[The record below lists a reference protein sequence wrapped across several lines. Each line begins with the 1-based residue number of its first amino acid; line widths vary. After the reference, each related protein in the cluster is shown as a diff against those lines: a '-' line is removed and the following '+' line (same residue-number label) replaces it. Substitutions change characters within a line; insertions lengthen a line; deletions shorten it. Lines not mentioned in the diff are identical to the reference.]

1 MKKIILLF
9 LFSLYFL
16 SCQEVKPQIP
26 EEKEKISSIEK
37 SIQSDETVATLGKH
51 RIKAYPGTLDEI
63 KRRKFVRFLTTN
75 NSFNYFVHNGTQ
87 KGYEY
92 EMAKDFVHYLNKK
105 LGIKEKNGLILF
117 EMVPVRRDELL
128 TLLAKGYGDI
138 AAAGITATVNRK
150 KEVSFTV
157 PYNSVHEVAILN
169 KSLKGVNTIEHLSGK
184 KVVVRKSS
192 SYNESLLKINEE
204 FIKKSLPPI
213 KIILMDEGMETE
225 TIIELVSLGKF
236 DLTIS
241 DSHIANAAKKIFNN
255 IVVKDEIKLRENG
268 NISWAVSKGATSLL
282 EELNGFMPKYKKGSL
297 MGNINLQKYFSGIKR
312 IGTKSFD
319 HNKKQL
325 SQYDAIIKE
334 YAMKYDW
341 DWRILSALAYQE
353 SKFNQNE
360 KNKWGAIG
368 VFQIKNIVAKE
379 EYINI
384 PDIEGPENA
393 RNNIHAGTKY
403 LSWLRKTYFSGP
415 GIEEKDRIRLS
426 LAAYNAGPG
435 RLKQA
440 AKKAVEMDLNPN
452 KWLRNIEYALLAMGK
467 TEPVNYV
474 NNINSHFLAYAI
486 IGF

>member
-1 MKKIILLF
+1 MNKIILLF
-9 LFSLYFL
+9 LFSLFFL
-16 SCQEVKPQIP
+16 SCQDDKPQIAK
-26 EEKEKISSIEK
+26 EKGKISSIEK
-37 SIQSDETVATLGKH
+37 NIQSDETVATLGKH
-51 RIKAYPGTLDEI
+51 RTKAYLGNLDEI
-63 KRRKFVRFLTTN
+63 KRRKFIRILTTN

-92 EMAKDFVHYLNKK
+92 EMAREFVNYLNNK
-105 LGIKEKNGLILF
+105 LGIREKNGLIHF
-117 EMVPVRRDELL
+117 EMIPVRRDELL
-128 TLLAKGYGDI
+128 TLLSKGYGDI
-138 AAAGITATVNRK
+138 AAAGLTATVNRK
-150 KEVSFTV
+150 KEVSFTA
-157 PYNSVHEVAILN
+157 PYNSVHEVVIVN
-169 KSLKGVNTIEHLSGK
+169 KSLKEINTIEHLAGK
-184 KVVVRKSS
+184 KVAVRKSS
-192 SYNESLLKINEE
+192 SYRESLLKTNEE

-241 DSHIANAAKKIFNN
+241 DSHIAKAAKKIFNN
-255 IVVKDEIKLRENG
+255 IVVKDEIKLRENA
-268 NISWAVSKGATSLL
+268 NISWAVPKKATRLL

-297 MGNINLQKYFSGIKR
+297 MGNINLQKYFNGIKR

-319 HNKKQL
+319 QKKKQL
-325 SQYDAIIKE
+325 SQYDSIIKE
-334 YAMKYDW
+334 YAEKYGW

-368 VFQIKNIVAKE
+368 IFQIKNMVAMEK
-379 EYINI
+379 YINI

-393 RNNIHAGTKY
+393 RNNIHAGIKY
-403 LSWLRKTYFSGP
+403 LSWLRKTYFSNSN
-415 GIEEKDRIRLS
+415 IEEKDRIRLT

-452 KWLRNIEYALLAMGK
+452 KWFRNIEYALLAMGK

-474 NNINSHFLAYAI
+474 SNINSHFLAYAI
-486 IGF
+486 LGF